1 MNKKERGFT
10 LVEVMIVVALIGI
23 LFAITLPQYQNYKT
37 RGKVAEAL
45 VFSTSV
51 QRAPISYYYD
61 KGMWPLSNGEAS
73 LPEKDNLSS
82 TYLKRIEVFGISG
95 WQTTTGVC

>member
-51 QRAPISYYYD
+51 QRALISYYYD

-82 TYLKRIEVFGISG
+82 TYLKRIEVFGISR
-95 WQTTTGVC
+95 WRTTTGVC

>member
-1 MNKKERGFT
+1 MTKKERGFT

-51 QRAPISYYYD
+51 QRALIS
-61 KGMWPLSNGEAS
+61 
-73 LPEKDNLSS
+73 
-82 TYLKRIEVFGISG
+82 
-95 WQTTTGVC
+95 

>member
-37 RGKVAEAL
+37 GGKVAEAL

-51 QRAPISYYYD
+51 QRALIS
-61 KGMWPLSNGEAS
+61 
-73 LPEKDNLSS
+73 
-82 TYLKRIEVFGISG
+82 
-95 WQTTTGVC
+95 